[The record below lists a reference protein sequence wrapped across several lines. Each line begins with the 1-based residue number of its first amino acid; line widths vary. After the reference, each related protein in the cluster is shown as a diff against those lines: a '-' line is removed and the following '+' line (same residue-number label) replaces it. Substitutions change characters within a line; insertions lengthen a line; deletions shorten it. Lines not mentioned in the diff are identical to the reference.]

1 MPSKVKIKIIE
12 ARDLPVMD
20 RNQSVD
26 ASTDAFVIVTIG
38 ELESKYSKTIR
49 KSLNPVFNTE
59 FSFEILD
66 DATIQNAPIEFKVM
80 DQDLYTA
87 EVIGTAYIDINPLIM
102 RAAHGSDRDLT
113 ISGWFPLFDTIKGTA
128 SSLFHVIQ
136 SFS

>member
-1 MPSKVKIKIIE
+1 
-12 ARDLPVMD
+12 MD

-38 ELESKYSKTIR
+38 ELEPKYSKTIR

-66 DATIQNAPIEFKVM
+66 DAMIQNAPIEFKVM

-87 EVIGTAYIDINPLIM
+87 DVIGTAYIDINPLIM
-102 RAAHGSDRDLT
+102 RAAHGSDRDLM
-113 ISGWFPLFDTIKGTA
+113 ISGWFPLFDTIKGA
-128 SSLFHVIQ
+128 GLHQLPNGFAYSCVVQVFEVLCMSPWR
-136 SFS
+136 